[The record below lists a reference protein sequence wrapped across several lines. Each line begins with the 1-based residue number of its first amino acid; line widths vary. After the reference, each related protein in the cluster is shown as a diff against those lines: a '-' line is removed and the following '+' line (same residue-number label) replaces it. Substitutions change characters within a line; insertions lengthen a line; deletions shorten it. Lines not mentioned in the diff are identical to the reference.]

1 MAGQGVQRSGLD
13 RSSPLGQPAR
23 MFGRKRRDKDF
34 FRRSVADRRAAE
46 DEQPWF
52 LAPDDGPELE
62 VDAGRSARM
71 EDRSDEHGP

>member
-1 MAGQGVQRSGLD
+1 
-13 RSSPLGQPAR
+13 
-23 MFGRKRRDKDF
+23 MFGRKRKPADDF
-34 FRRSVADRRAAE
+34 FKRAVAERRAAE

-71 EDRSDEHGP
+71 DDEAGPGE